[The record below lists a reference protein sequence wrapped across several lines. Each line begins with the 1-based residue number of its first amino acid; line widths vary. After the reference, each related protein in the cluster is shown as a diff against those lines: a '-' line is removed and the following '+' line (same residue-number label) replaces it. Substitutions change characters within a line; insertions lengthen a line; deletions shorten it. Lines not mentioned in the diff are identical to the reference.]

1 MAEED
6 AATPDQKP
14 NIANYFINSAP
25 PGQVDHVIGDVAKL
39 CGSDLTDGDIKTMVT
54 AYNKAQYVQVEVD
67 GDHKAMVCDFA
78 IEGDQFIDA
87 STGKLL
93 DVNHIDRTA
102 TSSGEATTSG
112 VEEIRKEVQAEIQ
125 KYLKNQYKSGKAVA
139 SVFAS
144 GSTLTICI
152 SALNKKLIAM
162 WSGGWKGTFK
172 IDVGSKGA
180 TDMSAHCKIHVH
192 YFEDGNV
199 QLHAEKQKEKVS
211 VTVGDAG
218 ETAKSIVK
226 NILTFE
232 SDYQNN
238 VEEMYVDM
246 HDTTFKSMR
255 RMLPKSKQP
264 MTWNPAAHSIQ
275 SELGR
280 K

>member
-6 AATPDQKP
+6 PATPAQKR

-25 PGQVDHVIGDVAKL
+25 PGQVDHVIADVAKL
-39 CGSDLTDGDIKTMVT
+39 CGSDLAEADIQTMIT

-67 GDHKAMVCDFA
+67 GDHKAMVCA
-78 IEGDQFIDA
+78 TAMEGDQYVDA
-87 STGKLL
+87 STGKLIT
-93 DVNHIDRTA
+93 VNHLERTA
-102 TSSGEATTSG
+102 KSSGEAKTTG
-112 VEEIRKEVQAEIQ
+112 VEEIRLKVQTELQ
-125 KYLKNQYKSGKAVA
+125 DYLKNQYKSGKAVA

-144 GSTLTICI
+144 GTTLTICI

-162 WSGGWKGTFK
+162 WSGGWKGTFTV
-172 IDVGSKGA
+172 DVGSKGA
-180 TDMSAHCKIHVH
+180 ADMKCHCKIHVH

-211 VTVGDAG
+211 VTVGDAA
-218 ETAKSIVK
+218 ETAKSICK
-226 NILTFE
+226 NILNFE
-232 SDYQNN
+232 SDYQND

-275 SELGR
+275 SELNR